1 MTLVIPAQTRRKLA
15 RAALCAID
23 QRRRPPDERTRPP
36 GLLRALASLRRPP
49 VPRTLPFITVKR
61 INPRVGDTLGHWW
74 IELDGVE
81 SYGWWPAR
89 RPVGLRVFLFGTD
102 GTLNGGDVFA
112 DGRAS
117 ARDPHHLDAAPH
129 EFHPR
134 LLLRKSDRQVRA
146 EIRAFAESY
155 KSKWR
160 WSARPTTRDCRRFQ
174 LALFDAVGLDDR
186 EHLHTRGSGC
196 PFLGLFR
203 PRRRSIAA

>member
-1 MTLVIPAQTRRKLA
+1 MAPRIRRKLV
-15 RAALCAID
+15 RALLCAID
-23 QRRRPPDERTRPP
+23 QRRRPPDEVARAP

-74 IELDGVE
+74 VELDGVE

-89 RPVGLRVFLFGTD
+89 RPVGLRVFLFGTK
-102 GTLNGGDVFA
+102 GTLNGGNAFA
-112 DGRAS
+112 DGRPS

-134 LLLRKSDRQVRA
+134 LLVRKSDREVRA
-146 EIRAFAESY
+146 EVRSFAEGFE
-155 KSKWR
+155 SKWR
-160 WSARPTTRDCRRFQ
+160 WSARATTRDCRRFQ
-174 LALFDAVGLDDR
+174 LALFEAVGLDDG
-186 EHLHTRGSGC
+186 EHLDTRGRGC

-203 PRRRSIAA
+203 TRHRSLVA